1 MRANVKH
8 PSIIAAGFLIVVAG
22 CATKQKGGQK
32 DWFTAW
38 AMSHNARATVPAMSG
53 RTVRMI
59 LMPSISGTGVRVKLE
74 NTMGEAPVVFS
85 SAYIGVAGSGAAVQ
99 EKSITR
105 LTFAGK
111 PGLSL
116 APGQGAY
123 SDPVPF
129 KVNAFEK
136 LSLSLDVQSAADI
149 STHHVGLRTNWSAA
163 GTRASDAS
171 AAGFEPLPEIPA
183 LNTGQWPYY
192 WVSALDVQSPETTGT
207 IVLFADSI
215 TDGRCSTRDDQG
227 IVQPNLD
234 QRWGDVLATRLA
246 ARPKQEHKAIALSA
260 IAGNRLLGRGNGP
273 SGFERLE
280 RDVLDRAG
288 VTHVVVFLGTNDIS
302 GDFSAAQVSAGM
314 RQIIALV
321 RARGIKTI
329 GATALPRA
337 KPAPSTGWTSA
348 HETQRLALN
357 EWIRTKAHFDGVIDF
372 DALMKDGP
380 AVTMAD
386 GGSARTMPT
395 AWNCDGIH
403 PNAAGYKA
411 MGEFV
416 DLGLFER

>member
-1 MRANVKH
+1 
-8 PSIIAAGFLIVVAG
+8 
-22 CATKQKGGQK
+22 
-32 DWFTAW
+32 
-38 AMSHNARATVPAMSG
+38 
-53 RTVRMI
+53 MI
-59 LMPSISGTGVRVKLE
+59 LVPSISGTGLRVKLE
-74 NTMGEAPVVFS
+74 NTMGKAPVVFS
-85 SAYIGVAGSGAAVQ
+85 SAFIGVAGAGAAVQ

-105 LTFAGK
+105 LTFADK

-123 SDPVPF
+123 SDPVSF

-136 LSLSLDVQSAADI
+136 LSLSLDVQSATDI

-163 GTRASDAS
+163 GARASDAS

-183 LNTGQWPYY
+183 LNRGQWPYY

-234 QRWGDVLATRLA
+234 QRWGDVIAARLA
-246 ARPKQEHKAIALSA
+246 ARPKQERKAVANSA
-260 IAGNRLLGRGNGP
+260 IAGNHLLSRGNGP
-273 SGFERLE
+273 SGLQRVE

-288 VTHVVVFLGTNDIS
+288 VTHVVLFLGTNDIAGNS
-302 GDFSAAQVSAGM
+302 SAAQIIAGM
-314 RQIIALV
+314 QQIMALV
-321 RARGIKTI
+321 RARGIKI
-329 GATALPRA
+329 IAATVIPRA
-337 KPAPSTGWTSA
+337 KPAPAHGWSSA
-348 HETQRLALN
+348 NEVERLALN
-357 EWIRTKAHFDGVIDF
+357 EWIRTKANFDGVIDF

-380 AVTMAD
+380 VVTLAD
-386 GGSARTMPT
+386 GTSARAMPPE
-395 AWNCDGIH
+395 WNCDGTH

-416 DLGLFER
+416 DLGLFGR